1 MWVNIFRGQ
10 RRPDLMDYARENMKL
25 HVCQKGTS
33 TRYVFTQRLK
43 PVEAGQVFELVFCS
57 EAGFNVVSEEFRT
70 QGQPEQIQQYT
81 FRKEKGVFIP
91 SAVEFRRYEDRGTE
105 QSRRLPTQH
114 RVYTLT
120 QTQVNEP
127 IDPIVFTAQS
137 MGLQYGDRMVDWIE
151 NQMYVF
157 DGKELVPASKF
168 KLQPAAEAKRDAS
181 LREQSVHNMREIA
194 LAMHKYADAKRTLPP
209 PYVADKVG
217 TPLLSWRVL
226 ILPYLGQE
234 SLYKQFHLDE
244 PWDSQHNKQLIP
256 RMPAVFMSPNSK
268 VSDQAKTNYLTVRGE
283 DTAFPGTKGIGF
295 AEIRDGLS
303 NTILTVEV
311 SDAKAAAWT
320 APHDFLYDRQDPIH
334 GLVGLWP
341 DGFLAGFADGSVRFI
356 WSSISPADLK
366 ALFTRNGG
374 ETVGA
379 EALGH

>member
-1 MWVNIFRGQ
+1 
-10 RRPDLMDYARENMKL
+10 
-25 HVCQKGTS
+25 
-33 TRYVFTQRLK
+33 
-43 PVEAGQVFELVFCS
+43 
-57 EAGFNVVSEEFRT
+57 
-70 QGQPEQIQQYT
+70 
-81 FRKEKGVFIP
+81 
-91 SAVEFRRYEDRGTE
+91 
-105 QSRRLPTQH
+105 
-114 RVYTLT
+114 
-120 QTQVNEP
+120 
-127 IDPIVFTAQS
+127 
-137 MGLQYGDRMVDWIE
+137 
-151 NQMYVF
+151 
-157 DGKELVPASKF
+157 
-168 KLQPAAEAKRDAS
+168 
-181 LREQSVHNMREIA
+181 MREIA